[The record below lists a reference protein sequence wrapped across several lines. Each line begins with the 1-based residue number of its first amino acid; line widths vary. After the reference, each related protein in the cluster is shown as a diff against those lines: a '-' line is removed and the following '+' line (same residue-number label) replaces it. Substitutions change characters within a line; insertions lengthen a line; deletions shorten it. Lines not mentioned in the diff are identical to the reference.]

1 MRWRSVSSKTRFEIW
16 SIPRIYRG
24 PASGAAAG
32 AGASIAVV
40 LLAVA
45 DPNVFDIELFKSG
58 SEPERASAIL
68 VLAAFLV
75 TFAFIR
81 TSARLMRSPKV
92 PWWPGSVT
100 TESGLHIHHLVW
112 GIWLMIISGFLAFA
126 TDLDTP
132 WWQVIS
138 IGFGIGVGLT
148 LDEFALWLHLDDVYW
163 SEAGRSSVDAA
174 ILAAVLG
181 ILVVL
186 GMRPFGLDETA
197 SVVGTIVIAT
207 VHLTLVA
214 ITFFKGRI
222 FLGAIALFVPVV
234 GLWCACRLAKP
245 SSPWA
250 HKRYTGKRAGKLQR
264 AEQRWNPGKAS
275 AEVGRKLQ
283 DIIGGVPTDELPPE
297 DQPAAATA
305 ADAATHGPAE
315 PPDRAGG

>member
-1 MRWRSVSSKTRFEIW
+1 ML
-16 SIPRIYRG
+16 
-24 PASGAAAG
+24 AATDRT
-32 AGASIAVV
+32 IID
-40 LLAVA
+40 L
-45 DPNVFDIELFKSG
+45 ELFKAG
-58 SEPERASAIL
+58 AEPERASAVL
-68 VLAAFLV
+68 VLVAFLV

-112 GIWLMIISGFLAFA
+112 GIWLMIICGFLAFA
-126 TDLDTP
+126 TDLGSP

-138 IGFGIGVGLT
+138 IGFGIGIGLT

-181 ILVVL
+181 LLVVL
-186 GMRPFGLDETA
+186 GLRPFGLDETG
-197 SVVGTIVIAT
+197 SLVGAIAT
-207 VHLTLVA
+207 AIVNITFAA

-222 FLGAIALFVPVV
+222 FLGAIALFVPIV
-234 GLWCACRLAKP
+234 GIWCACRLAKP
-245 SSPWA
+245 GSPWA
-250 HKRYTGKRAGKLQR
+250 HKRYVGKHADKMAR
-264 AEQRWNPGKAS
+264 AEQRWNPGKRS

-297 DQPAAATA
+297 ARPAAATSA
-305 ADAATHGPAE
+305 ADAATHGPGE
-315 PPDRAGG
+315 RPDDAGG

>member
-1 MRWRSVSSKTRFEIW
+1 ML
-16 SIPRIYRG
+16 
-24 PASGAAAG
+24 AATDRT
-32 AGASIAVV
+32 IID
-40 LLAVA
+40 L
-45 DPNVFDIELFKSG
+45 ELFKAG
-58 SEPERASAIL
+58 AEPERASAVL
-68 VLAAFLV
+68 VLVAFLV

-112 GIWLMIISGFLAFA
+112 GIWLMIICGFLAFA
-126 TDLDTP
+126 TDLGSP

-138 IGFGIGVGLT
+138 IGFGIGIGLT

-181 ILVVL
+181 LLVVL
-186 GMRPFGLDETA
+186 GLRPFGLDETG
-197 SVVGTIVIAT
+197 SLVGAIAT
-207 VHLTLVA
+207 ALVNITFAA

-222 FLGAIALFVPVV
+222 FLGAIALFVPIV
-234 GLWCACRLAKP
+234 GIWCACRLAKP
-245 SSPWA
+245 GSPWA
-250 HKRYTGKRAGKLQR
+250 HKRYVGKHADKMAR
-264 AEQRWNPGKAS
+264 AEQRWNPGKRS

-297 DQPAAATA
+297 ARPAAATSA
-305 ADAATHGPAE
+305 ADAATHGPGE
-315 PPDRAGG
+315 RPDDAGG

>member
-1 MRWRSVSSKTRFEIW
+1 ML
-16 SIPRIYRG
+16 
-24 PASGAAAG
+24 AATDRT
-32 AGASIAVV
+32 IID
-40 LLAVA
+40 L
-45 DPNVFDIELFKSG
+45 ELFKAG
-58 SEPERASAIL
+58 AEPERASAVL

-112 GIWLMIISGFLAFA
+112 GIWLMIICGFLAFA
-126 TDLDTP
+126 TDLGSP

-138 IGFGIGVGLT
+138 IGFGIGIGLT

-181 ILVVL
+181 LLVVL
-186 GMRPFGLDETA
+186 GLRPFGLDETG
-197 SVVGTIVIAT
+197 SLVGAIAT
-207 VHLTLVA
+207 AIVNITFAA

-222 FLGAIALFVPVV
+222 FLGAIALFVPIV
-234 GLWCACRLAKP
+234 GIWCACRLAKP
-245 SSPWA
+245 GSPWA
-250 HKRYTGKRAGKLQR
+250 HKRYVGKHADKMAR
-264 AEQRWNPGKAS
+264 AEQRWNPGKRS

-297 DQPAAATA
+297 ARPAAATSA
-305 ADAATHGPAE
+305 ADAATHGPGE
-315 PPDRAGG
+315 RPDDAGG

>member
-1 MRWRSVSSKTRFEIW
+1 M
-16 SIPRIYRG
+16 
-24 PASGAAAG
+24 
-32 AGASIAVV
+32 
-40 LLAVA
+40 LHAVA
-45 DPNVFDIELFKSG
+45 DPTVFHIELFKSG
-58 SEPERASAIL
+58 SEPERASAVL
-68 VLAAFLV
+68 VLVAFLV

-126 TDLDTP
+126 TDLQTP

-138 IGFGIGVGLT
+138 IAFGIGVGLT

-163 SEAGRSSVDAA
+163 SEQGRSSVDAA

-181 ILVVL
+181 LLVVL
-186 GMRPFGLDETA
+186 GLRPFGLDETA
-197 SVVGTIVIAT
+197 SVVGTIVVAT

-222 FLGAIALFVPVV
+222 FLGALALFVPVV

-245 SSPWA
+245 GSPWA
-250 HKRYTGKRAGKLQR
+250 HKRYTGKRAGKMER
-264 AEQRWNPGKAS
+264 AEQRWNPGKTS

-283 DIIGGVPTDELPPE
+283 DFIGGVPTSELEAEGEAPS
-297 DQPAAATA
+297 AAA
-305 ADAATHGPAE
+305 ADAGHSEPEPSGSAAVDPAPRGSGDSLPPAAT
-315 PPDRAGG
+315 

>member
-1 MRWRSVSSKTRFEIW
+1 ML
-16 SIPRIYRG
+16 
-24 PASGAAAG
+24 AATDRT
-32 AGASIAVV
+32 IID
-40 LLAVA
+40 L
-45 DPNVFDIELFKSG
+45 ELFKAG
-58 SEPERASAIL
+58 AEPERASAVL
-68 VLAAFLV
+68 VLVAFLV

-112 GIWLMIISGFLAFA
+112 GIWLMIICGFLAFA
-126 TDLDTP
+126 TDLGSP

-138 IGFGIGVGLT
+138 IGFGIGIGLT

-181 ILVVL
+181 LLVVL
-186 GMRPFGLDETA
+186 GLRPFGLDETG
-197 SVVGTIVIAT
+197 SLVGAIAT
-207 VHLTLVA
+207 ALINITFAA

-222 FLGAIALFVPVV
+222 FLGAIALFVPIV
-234 GLWCACRLAKP
+234 GIWCACRLAKP
-245 SSPWA
+245 GSPWA
-250 HKRYTGKRAGKLQR
+250 HKRYVGKHADKMAR
-264 AEQRWNPGKAS
+264 AEQRWNPGKRS

-297 DQPAAATA
+297 ARPAAATSA
-305 ADAATHGPAE
+305 ADAATHGPGE
-315 PPDRAGG
+315 RPDDAGG